1 MRKTFSNIVIV
12 LDEYGVTAGMLTI
25 EDMLEEIVGDIRDEY
40 DEEEDEN
47 LVKLGKGDYLIEGSM
62 RIDDLN
68 DKIGT
73 QLTSQEYE
81 SIGGLVM
88 EILGKVPK
96 EKDAIEVEGIRIS
109 VEKMDKARI
118 ETVRL
123 TIPKKL

>member
-1 MRKTFSNIVIV
+1 
-12 LDEYGVTAGMLTI
+12 
-25 EDMLEEIVGDIRDEY
+25 
-40 DEEEDEN
+40 
-47 LVKLGKGDYLIEGSM
+47 M

>member
-1 MRKTFSNIVIV
+1 
-12 LDEYGVTAGMLTI
+12 
-25 EDMLEEIVGDIRDEY
+25 
-40 DEEEDEN
+40 
-47 LVKLGKGDYLIEGSM
+47 M

-123 TIPKKL
+123 TLPKKL